1 MFKELVYNQHMY
13 LNKVILIGNLTQ
25 DPELKSLPSGS
36 SVTSFGLATN
46 RTWTDQNGQ
55 KQESVEY
62 HNVVAYG
69 KQADIISQYL
79 QKGSLMSIE
88 GRLQTRSWD
97 GQDGQKRYKTEVVIE
112 NFQMGPRGSGSSNGS
127 SSRPAS
133 QQRGQ
138 EMQQKSSPKQLEE
151 IPTVSLDE
159 DEINLEEIPF

>member
-1 MFKELVYNQHMY
+1 MY

-69 KQADIISQYL
+69 KPADIISQYL
-79 QKGSLMSIE
+79 QKGSLMSVE
-88 GRLQTRSWD
+88 GRLQTRSWE
-97 GQDGQKRYKTEVVIE
+97 GQDGQKRYKTEIVIE
-112 NFQMGPRGSGSSNGS
+112 NFQMGPRGAGSSGG
-127 SSRPAS
+127 SSRPAP
-133 QQRGQ
+133 QRSGQ
-138 EMQQKSSPKQLEE
+138 APQQKSAPKQLEE

-159 DEINLEEIPF
+159 EEINLEEIPF

>member
-1 MFKELVYNQHMY
+1 MY

-25 DPELKSLPSGS
+25 DPELKSLPSGN

-46 RTWTDQNGQ
+46 RTWSDQNGQ

-97 GQDGQKRYKTEVVIE
+97 GQDGQKRYKTEIVIE
-112 NFQMGPRGSGSSNGS
+112 NFQMGPRNAGSSTG
-127 SSRPAS
+127 SSRPAHHQTGQTS
-133 QQRGQ
+133 QP
-138 EMQQKSSPKQLEE
+138 KTSPKQLEE

-159 DEINLEEIPF
+159 EEINLEEIPF

>member
-1 MFKELVYNQHMY
+1 MY

-62 HNVVAYG
+62 HNLVAYG
-69 KQADIISQYL
+69 KPADIISQYL
-79 QKGSLMSIE
+79 RKGSLMSVE

-97 GQDGQKRYKTEVVIE
+97 GQDGQKRYKTEIVIE
-112 NFQMGPRGSGSSNGS
+112 NFQMGPKGASSG
-127 SSRPAS
+127 SSRPAPAQGGRQAS
-133 QQRGQ
+133 QP
-138 EMQQKSSPKQLEE
+138 KSAPKQLEE

-159 DEINLEEIPF
+159 EEINLEEIPF